1 MKKVVLILS
10 AAALSAAFVSCKN
23 DKSTPQVSTDEVP
36 EQMVEGTSQD
46 LALADVS
53 EENASTTTYLYVTAY
68 NGLSLREYN
77 NLQSERLAKMPYGTK
92 VKVVTA
98 EGKNTMNVAG
108 IRGAMD
114 EIEFNHKTGF
124 AFNGYLSK
132 YFPPEEDVLPA
143 AYAKELREDFPKVE
157 FKEIVGGTA
166 SKPVNTETLLLP
178 DAQWHEAYFIAQKI
192 FDIPYE
198 FSFPKQTG
206 KAEQMVKGPKKES
219 ESWFDA
225 LHITRDGNGLTQLL
239 YSYDANKE
247 KRTVSITQTDK
258 GMQIQQIRSYK

>member
-23 DKSTPQVSTDEVP
+23 DKPTPQVSTDEVP
-36 EQMVEGTSQD
+36 EEMVEGTSQD
-46 LALADVS
+46 LALADIS

-132 YFPPEEDVLPA
+132 YFPPERDISA
-143 AYAKELREDFPKVE
+143 KGYASQLQELFPKVGYE
-157 FKEIVGGTA
+157 KTTGGTA
-166 SKPVNTETLLLP
+166 SVPETTETITLP
-178 DAQWHEAYFIAQKI
+178 EAEWHEAFFTAQRLFDFPKEFDFPKSKGKASEVI
-192 FDIPYE
+192 FDSKHKGSWTSQLE
-198 FSFPKQTG
+198 VNR
-206 KAEQMVKGPKKES
+206 AEDQLEKIAYVYQS
-219 ESWFDA
+219 EK
-225 LHITRDGNGLTQLL
+225 
-239 YSYDANKE
+239 YD
-247 KRTVSITQTDK
+247 RLVSITPSET
-258 GMQIQQIRSYK
+258 GMVISMTETVK

>member
-1 MKKVVLILS
+1 MNSVKMLS
-10 AAALSAAFVSCKN
+10 
-23 DKSTPQVSTDEVP
+23 
-36 EQMVEGTSQD
+36 
-46 LALADVS
+46 LALASIATLASCNEAQTTDKDSETQTVIDEQLAMTEDLTDALS
-53 EENASTTTYLYVTAY
+53 EELVEDKTTYLYVTART
-68 NGLSLREYN
+68 GLSLREFN
-77 NLQSERLAKMPYGTK
+77 NLNSEKLAVIPYGTRLEVIEHEGQQTMK
-92 VKVVTA
+92 VNNIKGGMDKVNF
-98 EGKNTMNVAG
+98 GRKS
-108 IRGAMD
+108 
-114 EIEFNHKTGF
+114 GF
-124 AFNGYLSK
+124 VFNGYLSK

-239 YSYDANKE
+239 YSY
-247 KRTVSITQTDK
+247 VLGIGS
-258 GMQIQQIRSYK
+258 